1 MPASIFLLP
10 NGTFFVEL
18 AVFLV
23 LVFVFVKWAVPPI
36 NRVVSERQEL
46 IRSSLEAADRARKEA
61 EAADDE
67 RQHVL
72 EEARGQAR
80 EIVAGAQV
88 TADNVRSEAADRAQ
102 AEYERI
108 VAAAALDVQA
118 ARQRAIEEAAI
129 PNPALS
135 SQAAVTASFGIAC
148 AKVDAEMR
156 TVEIIA
162 SADAALYAAKRN
174 GRNQVWPRFP
184 STRRAEIAGVAERIS
199 RAS

>member
-118 ARQRAIEEAAI
+118 ARQRAIEEAASKLGEI
-129 PNPALS
+129 VIEV
-135 SQAAVTASFGIAC
+135 VTKIVGREI
-148 AKVDAEMR
+148 DAGAHRELIN
-156 TVEIIA
+156 EAI
-162 SADAALYAAKRN
+162 AALNDETQKGA
-174 GRNQVWPRFP
+174 GQ
-184 STRRAEIAGVAERIS
+184 TR
-199 RAS
+199 